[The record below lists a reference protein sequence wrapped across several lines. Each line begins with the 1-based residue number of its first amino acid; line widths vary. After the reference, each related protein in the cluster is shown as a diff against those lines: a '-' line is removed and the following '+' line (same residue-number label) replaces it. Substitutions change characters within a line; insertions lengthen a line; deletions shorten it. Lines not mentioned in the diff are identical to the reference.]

1 MKKII
6 LLILL
11 LIPINVFAL
20 EFPEFNSYTV
30 LIYDNTD
37 NKVLYEKNNEEK
49 RQIASLTK
57 MLTVYTALDYEENLN
72 KEITITDPMRWAV
85 NWELSIHKIQTGEVY
100 TVDELLHMCIME
112 SAADACM
119 AVSFDI
125 AGSESKMAELVDK
138 KAKELELT
146 DSSFS
151 NITGLDHENNYSTA
165 NDLLKFMKIALNN
178 SKFREIFTCQEYQ
191 LRNGSTIYP
200 SIYGWAH
207 ALGLELPK
215 LTGDKTGFTDL
226 AGLCLAYTLE
236 IDDHEMIVISLG
248 APTDKGYHVMDA
260 VTIMNYLDDNYN
272 YEVLYSKD
280 RTIKTLD
287 IELSKQE
294 KYDIKVLED
303 VKKFLPKDYDESLVS
318 YKYEGK
324 ETLSYLDKA
333 GNKIG
338 KISYYYD
345 NELLYEQDIILDM
358 NIEMSYKKVL
368 NKYKIHLIVMLS
380 LVILLMIMIKLLHSR
395 KVKVRKYGKK
405 EN

>member
-1 MKKII
+1 
-6 LLILL
+6 
-11 LIPINVFAL
+11 
-20 EFPEFNSYTV
+20 
-30 LIYDNTD
+30 
-37 NKVLYEKNNEEK
+37 
-49 RQIASLTK
+49 
-57 MLTVYTALDYEENLN
+57 
-72 KEITITDPMRWAV
+72 
-85 NWELSIHKIQTGEVY
+85 
-100 TVDELLHMCIME
+100 
-112 SAADACM
+112 
-119 AVSFDI
+119 
-125 AGSESKMAELVDK
+125 
-138 KAKELELT
+138 
-146 DSSFS
+146 
-151 NITGLDHENNYSTA
+151 
-165 NDLLKFMKIALNN
+165 
-178 SKFREIFTCQEYQ
+178 
-191 LRNGSTIYP
+191 
-200 SIYGWAH
+200 
-207 ALGLELPK
+207 
-215 LTGDKTGFTDL
+215 
-226 AGLCLAYTLE
+226 
-236 IDDHEMIVISLG
+236 
-248 APTDKGYHVMDA
+248 MDA

-368 NKYKIHLIVMLS
+368 NKYKIHFIVMLS

-395 KVKVRKYGKK
+395 KGKVRKYGKK